1 MVEAR
6 LAEASTRVGGY
17 GLRVGSAALP
27 YPTPEKSGIQG
38 RTNMQSRIAAPTFV
52 PVPGSEDRWML
63 NSDARSYGVR
73 RGHAL

>member
-1 MVEAR
+1 M
-6 LAEASTRVGGY
+6 GY
-17 GLRVGSAALP
+17 GHFLMDPLRHGSKVVG
-27 YPTPEKSGIQG
+27 ENGEV
-38 RTNMQSRIAAPTFV
+38 IAAPTFV